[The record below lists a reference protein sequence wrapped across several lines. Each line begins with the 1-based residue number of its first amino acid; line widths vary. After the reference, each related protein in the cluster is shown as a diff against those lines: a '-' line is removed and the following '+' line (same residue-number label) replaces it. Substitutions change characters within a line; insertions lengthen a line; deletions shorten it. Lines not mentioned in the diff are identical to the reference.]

1 MDFLPQ
7 NVNGNING
15 KITYGEKQGDRK
27 LTMKIRDFIPESVVT
42 ASPIVDP
49 DTPLGTWQEQN
60 KDGKVVQKNI
70 NAIKVMEYTF

>member
-1 MDFLPQ
+1 
-7 NVNGNING
+7 
-15 KITYGEKQGDRK
+15 
-27 LTMKIRDFIPESVVT
+27 MKIRDFILESVVT

-60 KDGKVVQKNI
+60 KDGKVIQKNI